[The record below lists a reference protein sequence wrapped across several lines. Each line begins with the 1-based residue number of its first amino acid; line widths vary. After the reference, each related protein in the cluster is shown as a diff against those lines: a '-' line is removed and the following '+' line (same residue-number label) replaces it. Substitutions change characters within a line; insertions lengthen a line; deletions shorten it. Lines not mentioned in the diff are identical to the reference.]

1 MTNDQRLQP
10 TAIPAGRDV
19 VGMGSIDEHDRTSA
33 RGTSA

>member
-19 VGMGSIDEHDRTSA
+19 AGMGCIDEHDRTSA
-33 RGTSA
+33 RGRGA